1 MKELE
6 ILPDTAIL
14 FNVTAASLMNKG
26 VSELEKMLDSSKEA
40 GGAVIFIDEA
50 YQLSLDK
57 RGECILDY
65 ILPVSEALNG
75 PYGKLVWILAGYS
88 KEMEKLFEHNQGLP
102 SRFPQTF
109 QFDDYDA
116 LEMQSIFEGFM
127 HYKEKEP
134 DSNSNN
140 SKEKSSTYSTIRAPR
155 TVSRSQRRRT
165 ALDSS
170 DGEVFVDRFGNRW
183 ECNCDR
189 CLWVDEHNNT
199 TGYHPEDIGS
209 SGNPLASM
217 DGHLWE
223 HDGNNWIATSGKRQR
238 HYPGTSTH
246 LSTTKVKRTPP
257 FKCEDDKYLRI
268 AMRRLERQSG
278 RPGFGNARSVR
289 ILFDTVRE
297 RQARRLT
304 KENKKGK
311 RSDDFLFTKSD
322 LLGPS
327 LDTSKIKNSSAYKE
341 LQAMEGLIPVK
352 EQIDLLIK
360 LGSTNLQR
368 EEREE
373 PLLDIM
379 LNRVFLGNPGTGK
392 TSIAKIYGQLLVEMG
407 LLSKGEVIVKNP
419 SDFKGSVLGS
429 SEKNTR
435 DILRAA
441 EGNVLVIDEAY
452 GLCNNKDLNGVTDL
466 YGTAVID
473 TLVEQVQARPGDDRA
488 VIMLGYQEEMEEM
501 FKNCNPGLSR
511 RFQLDQAYV
520 FPDYDDTALLKILI
534 KKAKE
539 SQLKI
544 SVPVAKLAVR
554 SLARARS
561 KPHFGNAGAVDIL
574 LSKAK
579 ERLQRREGVP
589 NELKIEDF
597 DLNFDDTDKDQI
609 DELLSH
615 MIGMNDIKQKLEKLK
630 KIVSF
635 DRSRGDDPSKSVSY
649 NYLFL
654 GNPVRA
660 ISVILNI
667 INLQISHTFFNT
679 GNGEN
684 ICRTSNG

>member
-1 MKELE
+1 MAKHYGKFLKELE

-57 RGECILDY
+57 RGACILDF
-65 ILPVSEALNG
+65 ILPISEALNG
-75 PYGKLVWILAGYS
+75 PYGKLVWIFAGYS

-109 QFDDYDA
+109 HFDDYDA

-134 DSNSNN
+134 DSGSEN
-140 SKEKSSTYSTIRAPR
+140 SKETKSRYSTIRGSR
-155 TVSRSQRRRT
+155 TIARSQRRRT
-165 ALDSS
+165 AFDSS
-170 DGEVFVDRFGNRW
+170 DGEVFVDRFGNTW
-183 ECNCDR
+183 KCDHDR

-223 HDGNNWIATSGKRQR
+223 HDGKYWIATSGKRQT
-238 HYPGTSTH
+238 HYPGTSTQ
-246 LSTTKVKRTPP
+246 LSTKKVKRNPP
-257 FKCEDDKYLRI
+257 FQCEDEKYLRI

-297 RQARRLT
+297 RQARRIS
-304 KENKKGK
+304 KESKKGEG
-311 RSDDFLFTKSD
+311 SDDFLFTKSD
-322 LLGPS
+322 LLGPT
-327 LDTSKIKNSSAYKE
+327 LDTSKIKSSDAYKK
-341 LQAMEGLIPVK
+341 LQAMEGLLPVK

-368 EEREE
+368 EEKEE

-392 TSIAKIYGQLLVEMG
+392 TTVAKIYGQLLVEMG
-407 LLSKGEVIVKNP
+407 LLTKGEVIVKNP

-452 GLCNNKDLNGVTDL
+452 GLCNNKDLNGVSDL

-511 RFQLDQAYV
+511 RFQLDQAYI

-534 KKAKE
+534 KKARE

-561 KPHFGNAGAVDIL
+561 KPHFGNAGAIDIL
-574 LSKAK
+574 LSRAK

-589 NELKIEDF
+589 NELKVEDF

-635 DRSRGDDPSKSVSY
+635 DRSRGDDPTESVSY

-660 ISVILNI
+660 IRVFLI
-667 INLQISHTFFNT
+667 H
-679 GNGEN
+679 
-684 ICRTSNG
+684 

>member
-127 HYKEKEP
+127 YYKEKEP

-140 SKEKSSTYSTIRAPR
+140 NKEKSSTYSTIRAPR

-183 ECNCDR
+183 ECNRDR

-199 TGYHPEDIGS
+199 TGYHPEDIGF

-304 KENKKGK
+304 KESKKGK

-327 LDTSKIKNSSAYKE
+327 LDTSKIKNSNAYKE
-341 LQAMEGLIPVK
+341 LQAMEGLLPVK

-511 RFQLDQAYV
+511 RFQLDQAYI

-660 ISVILNI
+660 FSVILNI
-667 INLQISHTFFNT
+667 INLQISHTFFQHRER
-679 GNGEN
+679 GKHL
-684 ICRTSNG
+684 SHV